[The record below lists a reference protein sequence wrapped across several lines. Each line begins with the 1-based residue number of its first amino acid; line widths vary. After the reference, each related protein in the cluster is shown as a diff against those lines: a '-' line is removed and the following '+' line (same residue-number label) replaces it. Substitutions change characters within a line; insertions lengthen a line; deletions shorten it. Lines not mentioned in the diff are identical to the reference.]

1 MCSSAIILVFYNIFS
16 GLFENNS
23 FAFKLKIHLAKRRNY
38 FKLIAMAIAF
48 LTAQTTDKGT
58 FHISECCWLSH
69 SLSPPSFCLSV
80 SLWNVS
86 GLPSRI
92 THCDFSILAVK
103 ICLFVCR
110 ILSLPFFFF
119 GFMCSHFFF
128 ISQRAS
134 VALPAAVAS
143 RTLLNTLLVYL
154 QATFCNN
161 FYCFLPTSSP
171 RVGFERLLVLSWQQE
186 TMI

>member
-1 MCSSAIILVFYNIFS
+1 MLLAVSLTFPS
-16 GLFENNS
+16 LF
-23 FAFKLKIHLAKRRNY
+23 HR
-38 FKLIAMAIAF
+38 
-48 LTAQTTDKGT
+48 
-58 FHISECCWLSH
+58 
-69 SLSPPSFCLSV
+69 PVCLSV

-110 ILSLPFFFF
+110 ILSLPFFFWF
-119 GFMCSHFFF
+119 YVQPFFF

-171 RVGFERLLVLSWQQE
+171 RVGFERLLVLSWQKE